1 MASPFPGMDPYLEH
15 PEIWEDFHA
24 NLAGE
29 IQAQLNPS
37 LTPKYIAALVPRVS
51 YEEVLIGE
59 TAYRA
64 IKPDVSVL
72 HMDDQ
77 PYGGTAV
84 AIAPPPLTVAVAEE
98 VPVRLF
104 TVEIREVETEALVT
118 AIEILSPVNKR
129 RGHEAFIAYQRK
141 RRDLHRG
148 EVHLLEIDLLRKGER
163 FPLPVDLPDVPYF
176 IFLHRAG
183 GTHVDIWPLE
193 LAKPI
198 PIMPVPLLYPDPDV
212 ALDVGLAIKNI
223 YSRAYYQLR
232 IDYSKPP
239 RPALSADEAALV
251 EKFLQ
256 DVRPE

>member
-29 IQAQLNPS
+29 IQAQLNPN
-37 LTPKYIAALVPRVS
+37 LTPKYVAALVPRVS
-51 YEEVLIGE
+51 YEEVIIGE
-59 TAYRA
+59 AAHRA
-64 IKPDVSVL
+64 VKPDVSIL
-72 HMDDQ
+72 QIDDQ
-77 PYGGTAV
+77 SFVATAV
-84 AIAPPPLTVAVAEE
+84 TIAPPPLTVAIAEE

-104 TVEIREVETEALVT
+104 TVEIKEVETDALVT

-129 RGHEAFIAYQRK
+129 RGHEAFTAYQRK

-163 FPLPVDLPDVPYF
+163 FPLPIALPDTPYF

-183 GTHVDIWPLE
+183 ETQVEIWPLE
-193 LAKPI
+193 LAEPI
-198 PIMPVPLLYPDPDV
+198 PVTPVPLLYPDPDV
-212 ALDVGLAIKNI
+212 GLDLGLAIQNI
-223 YSRAYYQLR
+223 YRRAYYQLR

-239 RPALSADEAALV
+239 RPALPPKEAAWV
-251 EKFLQ
+251 EKHLQ
-256 DVRPE
+256 EVGLT